1 MIRPLVYITSAWSA
15 DEQEAREKAESYCR
29 TVYEAG
35 YSPVCPRL
43 FYPRFLDD
51 NIPQEHKDRVDMSA
65 QLLRRSRILAVCG
78 TVVNEEVK
86 QDIALAKHLR
96 IVATTLEGIT
106 TIEKQNKR
114 NG

>member
-1 MIRPLVYITSAWSA
+1 
-15 DEQEAREKAESYCR
+15 
-29 TVYEAG
+29 
-35 YSPVCPRL
+35 
-43 FYPRFLDD
+43 
-51 NIPQEHKDRVDMSA
+51 MSA
-65 QLLRRSRILAVCG
+65 QLLRRCRILAVCG
-78 TVVNEEVK
+78 TMVNEEVK